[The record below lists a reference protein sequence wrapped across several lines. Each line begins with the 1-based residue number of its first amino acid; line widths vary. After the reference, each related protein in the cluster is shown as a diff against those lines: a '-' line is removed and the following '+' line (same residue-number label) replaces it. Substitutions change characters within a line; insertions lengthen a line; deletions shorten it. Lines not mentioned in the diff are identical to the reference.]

1 MEAARFDMEAARFVA
16 IFVAIFAALF
26 VAIFLPLIL
35 LGERWRAAQ
44 DRARARRIADA
55 RMNARLLRLNI

>member
-1 MEAARFDMEAARFVA
+1 METARFVA
-16 IFVAIFAALF
+16 VSVAIFVALF
-26 VAIFLPLIL
+26 VAIFLPLFL
-35 LGERWRAAQ
+35 SGERWRAAQ

>member
-1 MEAARFDMEAARFVA
+1 MEAA
-16 IFVAIFAALF
+16 IFVALLA
-26 VAIFLPLIL
+26 AIFLPLIAFST
-35 LGERWRAAQ
+35 EWKAAQ

>member
-1 MEAARFDMEAARFVA
+1 MEAARFSA
-16 IFVAIFAALF
+16 IFVAIFVALF

-35 LGERWRAAQ
+35 SGEQWQAAQ

-55 RMNARLLRLNI
+55 RMNARLLRLDI